1 MVWQKQKLRITVD
14 CSIVKE
20 ITMIHLYFCGGKE
33 ADFALLLQV
42 RQRKTFR
49 IKKIRKTAANKS
61 IIAQNRTLTSKG
73 P

>member
-20 ITMIHLYFCGGKE
+20 IAMIHLYFCGGKE